1 MMTEQAE
8 QKARLENFPISWF
21 ATVMGLS
28 GFSIAWHRAETV
40 LALPFE
46 ISHIVLSVTILVF
59 IVLGLLYLVKYV
71 RYTPQVAAEFA
82 HPIKLNFFPTISIGL
97 LLISIA
103 LSHHQAI
110 VSQWLWVVGAMLHI
124 LFTLYFLSVWI
135 HHTHFEIQHI
145 NPAWFIPIV
154 GNILVPIVGVKYASP
169 EISWF
174 FFSIGLL
181 FWLVLMTIIFYRVI
195 FHQALPGKLTPTL
208 FILIAPP
215 AVGFIS
221 WVQLTGS
228 IDAFGRILYYAALFL
243 TLMLATQL
251 QRFARL
257 QFFLSWWAY
266 SFPMAAI
273 TIATLLMY
281 RSTGLVFFKGLSILL
296 LALLNLIIVMLVV
309 KTLVAIARK
318 QICVEE
324 T

>member
-1 MMTEQAE
+1 
-8 QKARLENFPISWF
+8 
-21 ATVMGLS
+21 
-28 GFSIAWHRAETV
+28 
-40 LALPFE
+40 
-46 ISHIVLSVTILVF
+46 
-59 IVLGLLYLVKYV
+59 
-71 RYTPQVAAEFA
+71 
-82 HPIKLNFFPTISIGL
+82 
-97 LLISIA
+97 
-103 LSHHQAI
+103 
-110 VSQWLWVVGAMLHI
+110 
-124 LFTLYFLSVWI
+124 
-135 HHTHFEIQHI
+135 
-145 NPAWFIPIV
+145 
-154 GNILVPIVGVKYASP
+154 VPIVGVKYASP